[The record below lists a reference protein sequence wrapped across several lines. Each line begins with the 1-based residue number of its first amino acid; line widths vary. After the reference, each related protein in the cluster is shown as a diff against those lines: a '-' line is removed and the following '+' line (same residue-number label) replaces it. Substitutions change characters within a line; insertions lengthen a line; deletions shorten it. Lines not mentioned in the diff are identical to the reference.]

1 MAKEE
6 FIKTVETICVSD
18 PRYKA
23 DSYIFLMQALQFT
36 QAKSKKSGHVT
47 GGELSEGIR
56 EFALEQFG
64 PMVKTVFKHWGIT
77 KTEDF
82 GNIVFNL
89 IDKEMLSK
97 TETDTL
103 ADFKDIYD
111 FDSAFGKFFENLK
124 VKQI

>member
-1 MAKEE
+1 MAKNDFLKAVEE
-6 FIKTVETICVSD
+6 ICASD

-36 QAKSKKSGHVT
+36 QSRSKKAGHVT

-64 PMVKTVFKHWGIT
+64 PMVKTVFNHWGIT

-82 GNIVFNL
+82 GILYL
-89 IDKEMLSK
+89 I
-97 TETDTL
+97 
-103 ADFKDIYD
+103 
-111 FDSAFGKFFENLK
+111 
-124 VKQI
+124 